1 MSSPFSPRGQRPL
14 LIGAA
19 CLTAV
24 LASACTPTIRLQV
37 EPITIYAQLDH
48 NVRISLD
55 EDVKAL
61 VQQNPDLF

>member
-1 MSSPFSPRGQRPL
+1 MTQPLLFAGKRPL
-14 LIGAA
+14 IIGAA
-19 CLTAV
+19 V
-24 LASACTPTIRLQV
+24 LAAALTSACTPTIRLQV
-37 EPITIYAQLDH
+37 DPITIYAQLDH

>member
-1 MSSPFSPRGQRPL
+1 MSIPHLTKGA
-14 LIGAA
+14 LILAA
-19 CLTAV
+19 GLALTACAIPV
-24 LASACTPTIRLQV
+24 HLKV
-37 EPITIYAQLDH
+37 DPITIYAQLDH

>member
-1 MSSPFSPRGQRPL
+1 MTRLIFTAGQRPL
-14 LIGAA
+14 IIGAA
-19 CLTAV
+19 LLTAT

-37 EPITIYAQLDH
+37 DPITIYAQLDH

-61 VQQNPDLF
+61 VKQNPDLF